1 MEKVIDIPG
10 TEQSIG
16 GLALGVVAQAKAAR
30 EAKMGN
36 AVEIQTPSQIAAAEQ
51 PRAVMTPMEMVSR
64 ALEMGVSAEILKQM
78 MDLRDRE
85 DAKQARKAFD
95 SAIAAAKA
103 EIPPIVRNATGHN
116 SKRYAD
122 FSAIASVVDP
132 ILSRHGLSYRF
143 RTAQTDRISVTCVL
157 SHREG
162 HAEETTLSGAPD
174 TSGNKN
180 PIQAIGSTCSYL
192 QRYSLNA
199 ALGLSSAN
207 DDDGK
212 AAGASEAISPDQVKT
227 ILALLAETG
236 SDTEQFCKMG
246 NIDAV
251 PDMAASQFEAA
262 VRLLNQKKAKM
273 QQRVAS

>member
-1 MEKVIDIPG
+1 MGTVIDPAGPEI
-10 TEQSIG
+10 SIG
-16 GLALGVVAQAKAAR
+16 TAATGVIAKAKQAM
-30 EAKMGN
+30 EAKQMEN
-36 AVEIQTPSQIAAAEQ
+36 AVQVQAPQQVVIDQ

-85 DAKQARKAFD
+85 EAKQARKAFD
-95 SAIAAAKA
+95 SAIASAKA
-103 EIPPIVRNATGHN
+103 EIPPIIRNATGHN

-162 HAEETTLSGAPD
+162 HSEETTLSGAPD

-207 DDDGK
+207 DDDGR
-212 AAGASEAISPDQVKT
+212 AAGSIETISQEQVKT
-227 ILALLAETG
+227 ILALLAETD
-236 SDTEQFCKMG
+236 SDVEQFCKMG
-246 NIDAV
+246 NIEAV
-251 PDMAASQFEAA
+251 PDMAANQFDAA
-262 VRLLNQKKAKM
+262 VRLLNTKKAKM
-273 QQRVAS
+273 QQRAAS